1 MKKILLFLLLSVSI
15 LSFGA
20 ESKQSILK
28 LIKDVEKNPA
38 AESSISKYER
48 IIDFSIETEDFEIK
62 LYPEFISIENEN
74 TDKNIEKILLG
85 SYLAGVLK
93 NPLEK
98 KTMPKTS
105 DGIKQELKVYKI
117 LKKNKNIKSV
127 FFEELI
133 NSEKN
138 GTVSSVYEDYD
149 KNR

>member
-15 LSFGA
+15 LSFGTG
-20 ESKQSILK
+20 SKQSILK

-48 IIDFSIETEDFEIK
+48 IIDFSIETEDFEIQ
-62 LYPEFISIENEN
+62 LYPESIFLEMENI
-74 TDKNIEKILLG
+74 DKNTEKILLG

-93 NPLEK
+93 NPVEK

-117 LKKNKNIKSV
+117 LKKNKNIKSD
-127 FFEELI
+127 FFEKLI
-133 NSEKN
+133 DAEKS
-138 GTVSSVYEDYD
+138 GTIDSIYEDYD
-149 KNR
+149 RK

>member
-15 LSFGA
+15 LSFGT

-38 AESSISKYER
+38 AESSISKYEK

-62 LYPEFISIENEN
+62 LYPEFISLENDN
-74 TDKNIEKILLG
+74 TDQNTGKILLG

-117 LKKNKNIKSV
+117 LKKNKNIKSD

-133 NSEKN
+133 NAEKS
-138 GTVSSVYEDYD
+138 GTISSVYKDYD
-149 KNR
+149 KN

>member
-15 LSFGA
+15 LSFGTG
-20 ESKQSILK
+20 SKQSILK
-28 LIKDVEKNPA
+28 LIKEVEKNPA
-38 AESSISKYER
+38 AESSIPKYEK

-62 LYPEFISIENEN
+62 LYPEFISLENDN
-74 TDKNIEKILLG
+74 TDKNTEKILLG
-85 SYLAGVLK
+85 SYIAGVLK

-117 LKKNKNIKSV
+117 LKKNKNIKSD

-133 NSEKN
+133 NAEKS
-138 GTVSSVYEDYD
+138 GTISSVYEDYD
-149 KNR
+149 KN

>member
-15 LSFGA
+15 LSFGT

-38 AESSISKYER
+38 AESSISKYEK

-62 LYPEFISIENEN
+62 LYPEFISLDNDN
-74 TDKNIEKILLG
+74 TDQNTGKILLG

-93 NPLEK
+93 NSLEK
-98 KTMPKTS
+98 NTMPKTS

-117 LKKNKNIKSV
+117 LKKNRNIKSV

-133 NSEKN
+133 NAEKA
-138 GTVSSVYEDYD
+138 GTISSVYEDYD
-149 KNR
+149 KNK

>member
-15 LSFGA
+15 LSFGTG
-20 ESKQSILK
+20 SKQSILK

-38 AESSISKYER
+38 AESSISKYEK

-62 LYPEFISIENEN
+62 LYPEFISLENDN
-74 TDKNIEKILLG
+74 TDKNTEKILLG
-85 SYLAGVLK
+85 SYIAGVLK

-117 LKKNKNIKSV
+117 LKKNKNIKV
-127 FFEELI
+127 ELI
-133 NSEKN
+133 FPLNKLN
-138 GTVSSVYEDYD
+138 PPPVPRGVSSST
-149 KNR
+149 

>member
-15 LSFGA
+15 LSFGT

-38 AESSISKYER
+38 AESSISKYEK

-117 LKKNKNIKSV
+117 LKKNKNIKSD

-133 NSEKN
+133 NAEKS
-138 GTVSSVYEDYD
+138 GTISSVYEDYD
-149 KNR
+149 KN

>member
-38 AESSISKYER
+38 AESSIPKYER
-48 IIDFSIETEDFEIK
+48 IIAFSIETEDFEIK

-117 LKKNKNIKSV
+117 LKKNKNIKSD

-133 NSEKN
+133 NAEKS
-138 GTVSSVYEDYD
+138 GTISSVYEDYD
-149 KNR
+149 KN

>member
-15 LSFGA
+15 LSFGTG
-20 ESKQSILK
+20 SKQSILK

-38 AESSISKYER
+38 AESSISKYEK

-117 LKKNKNIKSV
+117 LKKNKNIKSD

-133 NSEKN
+133 NAEKS
-138 GTVSSVYEDYD
+138 GTISSVYEDYD
-149 KNR
+149 KN

>member
-1 MKKILLFLLLSVSI
+1 ML
-15 LSFGA
+15 
-20 ESKQSILK
+20 
-28 LIKDVEKNPA
+28 N
-38 AESSISKYER
+38 YE
-48 IIDFSIETEDFEIK
+48 IETEDFEIK
-62 LYPEFISIENEN
+62 LYPEFISLENDN
-74 TDKNIEKILLG
+74 TDKNTEKILLG
-85 SYLAGVLK
+85 SYIAGVLK

-98 KTMPKTS
+98 NTAPKTS

>member
-117 LKKNKNIKSV
+117 LKKNKNIKSD

-133 NSEKN
+133 NAEKS
-138 GTVSSVYEDYD
+138 GTISSVYEDYD
-149 KNR
+149 KN